1 MLRRLAIVMVPLIA
15 ISAADAHAG
24 SCAGA
29 GEYLLERYAQ
39 NGDPQAQF
47 QLSEALS
54 AEGCQQEA
62 MRWLQRAVAQ
72 DHAEAT
78 FILGIRYITGTGVAE
93 DLLHGLD
100 LLEKAARIGHL
111 EAQFQYAMVLLDSSA
126 SHDHRDQALYWLGAA
141 ASQGDTKAALTL
153 GHIYAAGLHGIE
165 QHACQAS
172 DWFEAAMLLARDVNL
187 DVSNLIPDDLRCDT

>member
-1 MLRRLAIVMVPLIA
+1 MLQRLAIVTVPLIA
-15 ISAADAHAG
+15 LSAADAHAG
-24 SCAGA
+24 SCVGA
-29 GEYLLERYAQ
+29 GEYLLERYARS
-39 NGDPQAQF
+39 GDPHAQF
-47 QLSEALS
+47 QLSETLS
-54 AEGCQQEA
+54 SEGCPQEA
-62 MRWLQRAVAQ
+62 LRWLHRAVAQ

-78 FILGIRYITGTGVAE
+78 FILGIRHITGTGVAE
-93 DLLHGLD
+93 DLLHGLG
-100 LLEKAARIGHL
+100 LMEKAARIGHL

-153 GHIYAAGLHGIE
+153 GHIYAAGLHGVG

-172 DWFEAAMLLARDVNL
+172 DWFEAATLLARDVDL